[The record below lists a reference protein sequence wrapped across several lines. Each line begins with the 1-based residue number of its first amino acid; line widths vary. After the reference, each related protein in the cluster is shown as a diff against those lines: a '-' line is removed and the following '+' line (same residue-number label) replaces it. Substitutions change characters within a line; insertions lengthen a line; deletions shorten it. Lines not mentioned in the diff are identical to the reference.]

1 MKTTLLTPEVKKFII
16 KYSMV
21 SSVVIWI
28 IGAHLK
34 DFNNEFVEYL
44 LKPFLSLDLD
54 MNGEP
59 DLYQIS
65 KMNYRIGP
73 FLFPIGKLL
82 YSVLKIILELL
93 LIYALL
99 YTLINYTNI
108 IKI

>member
-1 MKTTLLTPEVKKFII
+1 MQTTLLTPEVKKFII

-21 SSVVIWI
+21 SAVVIWI

-34 DFNNEFVEYL
+34 DFNNEFVDYL
-44 LKPFLSLDLD
+44 LKPLLSLDLD

-82 YSVLKIILELL
+82 YSVLKITVELL
-93 LIYALL
+93 LIYALV
-99 YTLINYTNI
+99 YVIINYTNI
-108 IKI
+108 VKM

>member
-1 MKTTLLTPEVKKFII
+1 MSTTLLTPEIKKFII
-16 KYSMV
+16 KSSMV
-21 SSVVIWI
+21 SAVVIWI

-34 DFNNEFVEYL
+34 DFNNEFVGYI

-73 FLFPIGKLL
+73 FTFQIGKLL
-82 YSVLKIILELL
+82 YAILKITMELL
-93 LIYALL
+93 IIYMLV
-99 YTLINYTNI
+99 YVIVNYTNI
-108 IKI
+108 AKI